1 MSPLDVVYVVIVVVN
16 SKFVVV
22 KRSPKDEK
30 NLCNQCYLCD
40 KEYLDLGI
48 AEGLRKVGVSLLE
61 SPGL

>member
-40 KEYLDLGI
+40 KEYFDDRITMLLSDL
-48 AEGLRKVGVSLLE
+48 
-61 SPGL
+61 P